1 MFLHRAW
8 EFVGLK
14 NPSSAR
20 VGSLRPLDSSPQA
33 KSTCFAWWGLVK
45 GGGDG
50 ATLDQW
56 PGGPSA
62 ITPTLGARK
71 VDPWLPRQRPKS
83 SGTRRR
89 GRSRRSFAS
98 LLHAPGLTKER
109 LFSLALGGAAYGFIE
124 KSFGPQLP
132 TLPIVGRAGTI
143 TIGAYMFA
151 KGRGGGIVADIARAG
166 AVISGYQIG
175 STGKISGDMDGPVV
189 PQISGIAAQV

>member
-1 MFLHRAW
+1 MAKWTKRN
-8 EFVGLK
+8 
-14 NPSSAR
+14 NPH
-20 VGSLRPLDSSPQA
+20 
-33 KSTCFAWWGLVK
+33 TWGKKK
-45 GGGDG
+45 GGSV
-50 ATLDQW
+50 ARTKTAQIIRYA
-56 PGGPSA
+56 PPRTVAPIIRVSAPRAAPKKKHHRHHAAGG
-62 ITPTLGARK
+62 
-71 VDPWLPRQRPKS
+71 
-83 SGTRRR
+83 
-89 GRSRRSFAS
+89 
-98 LLHAPGLTKER
+98 GLTKER

-175 STGKISGDMDGPVV
+175 STGKISGDMDGPGV

>member
-1 MFLHRAW
+1 MAKWTKRNNPHTWGKKGGSVAAKTKTQTIRYAPPRTVAPIIRVSAPRAAPHKKHHRHHA
-8 EFVGLK
+8 
-14 NPSSAR
+14 
-20 VGSLRPLDSSPQA
+20 
-33 KSTCFAWWGLVK
+33 K
-45 GGGDG
+45 GGG
-50 ATLDQW
+50 
-56 PGGPSA
+56 S
-62 ITPTLGARK
+62 
-71 VDPWLPRQRPKS
+71 
-83 SGTRRR
+83 
-89 GRSRRSFAS
+89 
-98 LLHAPGLTKER
+98 LTKER

-124 KSFGPQLP
+124 KSFGAQLP